1 MAWLPNTSADQVHN
15 ITESPGGR
23 PENVDSQAPRPAS
36 ESVGWGGARE
46 PGILRLSLDWKPLIK
61 AQHLLSL
68 LGKLR
73 PSRIGDVSGLVDQA
87 VEKPGLALGPL
98 LVPSLHSLFLPPT
111 PPWPSTS
118 G

>member
-1 MAWLPNTSADQVHN
+1 MWHGSQTPLQTRC
-15 ITESPGGR
+15 ITTESPGGA

-46 PGILRLSLDWKPLIK
+46 PGILRFSLDWKPLIK

-73 PSRIGDVSGLVDQA
+73 PSRTGDVSGLVDQA

-98 LVPSLHSLFLPPT
+98 LVPSLHSLLGHQPPGD
-111 PPWPSTS
+111 S
-118 G
+118 GL